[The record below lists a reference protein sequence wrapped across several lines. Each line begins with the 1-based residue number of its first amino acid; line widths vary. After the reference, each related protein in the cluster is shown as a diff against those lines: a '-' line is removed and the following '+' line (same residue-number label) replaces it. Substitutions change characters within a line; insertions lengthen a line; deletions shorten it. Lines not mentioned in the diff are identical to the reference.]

1 MRINKRRLVES
12 MILCFATLATSTSA
26 QSPMPRLDPVGCP
39 FERPD
44 WAQNLKIECSSLV
57 VPETRGKPV
66 LLNFGDCPYLKTL
79 DI

>member
-1 MRINKRRLVES
+1 
-12 MILCFATLATSTSA
+12 
-26 QSPMPRLDPVGCP
+26 MPRLDPVGCP